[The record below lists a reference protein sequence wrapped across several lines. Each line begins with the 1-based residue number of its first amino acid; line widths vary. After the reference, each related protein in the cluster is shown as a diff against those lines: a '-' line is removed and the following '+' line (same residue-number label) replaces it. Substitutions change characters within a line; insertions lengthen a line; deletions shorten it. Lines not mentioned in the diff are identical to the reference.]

1 MSNQNSTN
9 IVVGSPEAAVV
20 INDALTTLGNVS
32 GYQGTLISEELQL
45 AAQIA
50 ELKKTQTVLEAL
62 VSEINRKRETLERRQ
77 TALSRAHQ
85 PQRPSWY

>member
-1 MSNQNSTN
+1 MDNPSNQ

-20 INDALTTLGNVS
+20 INAALTTLGNVS
-32 GYQGTLISEELQL
+32 GYQSTLISEELAL

-62 VSEINRKRETLERRQ
+62 VTEISRKRETLERRQ

-85 PQRPSWY
+85 PQRPGWY